1 MKKSR
6 RRVLN
11 CCGTLAVIRTARP
24 ASFWWARAGY
34 ASSMRV
40 VWNWRVSGR
49 AENAPGSPTFWLAM
63 LRFFALSSVHLRQR
77 AELPVSSGEDDGGFY
92 GRGGNSEEKGGGE
105 SMVSFH
111 RASSLSLFLLSQT
124 YALFICLVGASLIV
138 NMFVCQKRQQRYKLV
153 VDAVSAMGSMTPSLN
168 LEHLDLVGWSMQKRY
183 CSAYQSVPSQVQL
196 AHSGAKRS
204 SPLLSSL
211 RETKQ
216 LPAIRHS
223 ILLLLGSSASPEG
236 LGVDFFFSLSLS
248 LPFRVSSSFVID
260 LRGRVRRCVGM
271 CYM

>member
-168 LEHLDLVGWSMQKRY
+168 LEHLSSRSCRLVYAETVLFCIPVGTI
-183 CSAYQSVPSQVQL
+183 
-196 AHSGAKRS
+196 S
-204 SPLLSSL
+204 STARPLW
-211 RETKQ
+211 RETKFSATF
-216 LPAIRHS
+216 LPPRDEAAA
-223 ILLLLGSSASPEG
+223 G
-236 LGVDFFFSLSLS
+236 
-248 LPFRVSSSFVID
+248 
-260 LRGRVRRCVGM
+260 
-271 CYM
+271 Y

>member
-1 MKKSR
+1 
-6 RRVLN
+6 
-11 CCGTLAVIRTARP
+11 
-24 ASFWWARAGY
+24 
-34 ASSMRV
+34 MRV

-168 LEHLDLVGWSMQKRY
+168 LEHLSSRSCRLVYAETVLFCIPVGTISSTARPLWRETKF
-183 CSAYQSVPSQVQL
+183 SATFLP
-196 AHSGAKRS
+196 G
-204 SPLLSSL
+204 
-211 RETKQ
+211 ETKQ